1 MSIDA
6 GYANDEILLMDA
18 DDAPSES
25 LPSMP
30 IPSAPPPAPMK
41 PSSSTRLLVLLL
53 QAAVMALAL
62 LLFFLFAG
70 IAALVLVHL
79 FVAGRALRRRRASS
93 SSGPLGAFHGA
104 DAARAGLSKDDLRR
118 LPSARYASRGRLAA
132 SLRSPDCA
140 VCLEGLREGDRCRV
154 LPGCGHGFHKA
165 CVDKWLVRT
174 PACPLCRAAVGG
186 GGGWRL

>member
-1 MSIDA
+1 MDA
-6 GYANDEILLMDA
+6 DYARDEILLMDA
-18 DDAPSES
+18 DAPSES

-30 IPSAPPPAPMK
+30 IPSAPPPAPLK

-79 FVAGRALRRRRASS
+79 FVAGRALRRRRAS
-93 SSGPLGAFHGA
+93 GLGAFHGG
-104 DAARAGLSKDDLRR
+104 DSSAARAGLSKEELRR
-118 LPSARYASRGRLAA
+118 LPTARYASRGRLAA
-132 SLRSPDCA
+132 SLRWPDCA

-154 LPGCGHGFHKA
+154 LPVCGHGFHKA

-174 PACPLCRAAVGG
+174 PACPLCRAAVGAAAG
-186 GGGWRL
+186 RR